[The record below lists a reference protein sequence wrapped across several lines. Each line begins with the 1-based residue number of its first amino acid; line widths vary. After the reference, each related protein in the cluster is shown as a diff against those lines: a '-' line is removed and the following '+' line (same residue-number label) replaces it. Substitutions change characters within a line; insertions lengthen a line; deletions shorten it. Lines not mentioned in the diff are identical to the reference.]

1 MCLSVHRQALLLGPV
16 EKCAC
21 ARVTPYPPRPH
32 TFVHQPPQPARTI
45 PRAAHSALTTTQASP
60 RRLTTR
66 RHARVRQNA
75 SGRRARRRLNH
86 AGAPRRSTTQAYKRV
101 RRWAALLL
109 GRPTSSAW
117 NGAADRLHGS
127 AMAGAPR
134 DQPRSHPGQ
143 APENRALY
151 NLRDVVVG
159 RASVCVCMSVGASTC
174 VCVCACSWV
183 VSLRARFGASE

>member
-21 ARVTPYPPRPH
+21 ACDP
-32 TFVHQPPQPARTI
+32 I
-45 PRAAHSALTTTQASP
+45 PTTTTYIRPSTTPASSDDSPGYAQRAQASP

-86 AGAPRRSTTQAYKRV
+86 AGAPRRSTTQAHKRV

-117 NGAADRLHGS
+117 NGAADRLHAFPGS
-127 AMAGAPR
+127 AMAGAPH

-143 APENRALY
+143 APENRAQQ
-151 NLRDVVVG
+151 VVVG

-174 VCVCACSWV
+174 VCVCVFVGGVTTCALWR
-183 VSLRARFGASE
+183 LRIAY